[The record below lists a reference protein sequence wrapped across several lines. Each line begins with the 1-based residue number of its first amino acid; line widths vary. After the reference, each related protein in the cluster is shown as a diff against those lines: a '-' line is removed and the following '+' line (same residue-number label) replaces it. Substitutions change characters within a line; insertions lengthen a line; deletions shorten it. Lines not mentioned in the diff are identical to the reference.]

1 MAEKDGELEIMLGT
15 PQEIK
20 TIVTTGLGLREGQPG
35 YLYLIIVLMEV
46 RIENIRARDLSN

>member
-1 MAEKDGELEIMLGT
+1 MTEKDGELEIMLGT

-46 RIENIRARDLSN
+46 RIENLRARDLSN